1 MGLKRLKISRECVFC
16 RSKVEQG
23 VTFRE
28 NKGKI
33 TLETWRTT
41 CPVCKGFLK
50 TPTLVEIR
58 RAMILK
64 EQSS

>member
-1 MGLKRLKISRECVFC
+1 MGLKRLKISRECGLC

-33 TLETWRTT
+33 TLETWRAT
-41 CPVCKGFLK
+41 CPVCKGFLN
-50 TPTLVEIR
+50 TPTKIEIH

-64 EQSS
+64 EHGS